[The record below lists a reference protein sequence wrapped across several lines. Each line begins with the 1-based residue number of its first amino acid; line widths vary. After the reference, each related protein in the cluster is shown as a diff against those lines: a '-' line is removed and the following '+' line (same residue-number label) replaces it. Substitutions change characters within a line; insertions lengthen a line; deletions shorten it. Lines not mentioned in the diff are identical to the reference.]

1 MHLQLIL
8 VLVAASF
15 SVAGNCPFAKFAK
28 PGADGV
34 PELDHDKVNAF
45 VEKMKKFAPE
55 DASVLEEK
63 LHAVQN
69 HGSGFDA
76 VPGHTDVRVDL

>member
-1 MHLQLIL
+1 MNLYLFL
-8 VLVAASF
+8 FLAAVSL
-15 SVAGNCPFAKFAK
+15 SAAANCPFAKFAK
-28 PGADGV
+28 TGADGV

-45 VEKMKKFAPE
+45 VAKMKKFAPE
-55 DASVLEEK
+55 DASALEEK

-69 HGSGFDA
+69 HDSGFDA